1 MYEKVKLRAWIR
13 TVRTIVRMGVNYVK
27 LVRRQMWERLKWPR
41 VEYWCKNC
49 WEKMFIKHTRVD
61 IRTVPKSPDMII
73 QVINNCN
80 VKTWGASDLFKLIEK
95 WGKKFKIYAR
105 QWKEM
110 IKKVGRLELVVSK
123 SKKLRSK
130 HYSESLGMVEI
141 QRLPGVEIGLTLTDI
156 TTKHI
161 LWGDFNNI
169 KIKEKIYFY
178 VCGYPK
184 RWHPLPCWGFRLGTT
199 FVLCK
204 SRECSGPMIDFCRP
218 SFVN

>member
-1 MYEKVKLRAWIR
+1 
-13 TVRTIVRMGVNYVK
+13 
-27 LVRRQMWERLKWPR
+27 MWERLKWPR
-41 VEYWCKNC
+41 VEYWCKNR

-130 HYSESLGMVEI
+130 HYSESFWWWKPRGCQVW
-141 QRLPGVEIGLTLTDI
+141 RLDWPWLVSPLNTFSEVILITPKLKKRFIFMFVGIPKDGIHCPVGVSGWEQPSSSARAGSALDHWLISAG
-156 TTKHI
+156 
-161 LWGDFNNI
+161 
-169 KIKEKIYFY
+169 
-178 VCGYPK
+178 
-184 RWHPLPCWGFRLGTT
+184 PLL
-199 FVLCK
+199 LI
-204 SRECSGPMIDFCRP
+204 SP
-218 SFVN
+218 SLKQ